1 MCCFSGRVESVSE
14 TRIFARLTSRE
25 RQYLAYQM
33 KFDAKEDLAMILPL
47 PTKRSSG
54 EDAVEFIN
62 LEDCPDLFEDIELG
76 FPKRRLGGAS
86 LSDPISV
93 LPASEDPLVVHD
105 VGAFEASFV
114 PTVADFHRLDERFR
128 LPEAVWADVPG
139 ADKYGFA
146 VFKLK
151 ARGPDPH
158 PFAFV
163 FDTAS
168 PTQAFYPTVHIHDG
182 KVHRAA
188 DYDHTLYYQG
198 AAPLKMSDGFGRGNQ
213 WRESKGPA
221 RSFMETK
228 PTEGVVLGD
237 YHIYKRSIH
246 GEFVNRDIRVV
257 PQFV

>member
-1 MCCFSGRVESVSE
+1 
-14 TRIFARLTSRE
+14 
-25 RQYLAYQM
+25 M
-33 KFDAKEDLAMILPL
+33 KFRADEDLAMILPL

-62 LEDCPDLFEDIELG
+62 LEDCPDLFEDIEKG
-76 FPKRRLGGAS
+76 FPTRQLGGAT
-86 LSDPISV
+86 LSDPLSV
-93 LPASEDPLVVHD
+93 FLSEDQLEVHD

-114 PTVADFHRLDERFR
+114 PTVADFRRLDERFR
-128 LPEAVWADVPG
+128 LPDGVWANVPG

-151 ARGPDPH
+151 ARGQKPH

-188 DYDHTLYYQG
+188 EFDHTLYYQG
-198 AAPLKMSDGFGRGNQ
+198 AAPLKMSEGFGRGNQ
-213 WRESKGPA
+213 WRESSGPA
-221 RSFMETK
+221 RNFMETK

-237 YHIYKRSIH
+237 YHIYKRVIR
-246 GEFVNRDIRVV
+246 GNFVNRDIRIV